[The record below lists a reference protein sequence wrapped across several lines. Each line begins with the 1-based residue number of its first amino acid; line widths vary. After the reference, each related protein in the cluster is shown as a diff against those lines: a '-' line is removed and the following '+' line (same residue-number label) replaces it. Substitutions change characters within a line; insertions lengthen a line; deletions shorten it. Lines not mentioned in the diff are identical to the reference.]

1 MVDFDT
7 NAGLLMQ
14 LGVQVIAGSVDPLD
28 EVQRLND
35 GLRLRYVQLVGELDG
50 PAVAEATG
58 AAIQTGDRTFL
69 HATGFL
75 LDPSGAI
82 VNSVYSS
89 GPIGRF
95 TANDIMKKVLFEQ
108 RARAKAAG

>member
-1 MVDFDT
+1 MLLRQEGITVVAASVDSVEDT
-7 NAGLLMQ
+7 ESLASGMRI
-14 LGVQVIAGSVDPLD
+14 GYVQVL
-28 EVQRLND
+28 
-35 GLRLRYVQLVGELDG
+35 GELDG

-75 LDPSGAI
+75 MKPDGTI
-82 VNSVYSS
+82 NQSVYSS

-95 TANDIMKKVLFEQ
+95 TANDILKKVVFEKYME
-108 RARAKAAG
+108 ARAAKG